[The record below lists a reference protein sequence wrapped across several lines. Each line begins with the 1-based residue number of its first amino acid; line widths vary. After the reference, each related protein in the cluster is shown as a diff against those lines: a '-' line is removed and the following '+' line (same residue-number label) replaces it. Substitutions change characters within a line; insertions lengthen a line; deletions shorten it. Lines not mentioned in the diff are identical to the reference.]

1 MRIALDAM
9 GSDTHPGPEIDAAQQ
24 ASKRWPDT
32 FILVGPENELLPK
45 LPASSDRIELVH
57 APEVL
62 GMTDKPAKAARSKPD
77 NSMAVGMRLL
87 KSGEADAFVTAGNTG
102 GAMAAALFELR
113 RIRGVKRPALCPTF
127 PVMNGKAIMIDIG
140 ANADC
145 RPLHLFQFAVLGA
158 LYSEIVYKIEAPRVA
173 LLTTGEETGKGN
185 ELVKETFP
193 LLQQSGLNFIG
204 NIEPKDFY
212 AGDVD
217 VAVSDGFVG
226 NIFLKTSEAIGKYLF
241 EHIRQEINARPL
253 AQIGALLARPAF
265 RAVGKLLDPAE
276 YGAVPLL
283 GVDGLVLIGHGRSD
297 PHALVNALRVAR
309 DAVSGNLMERLR
321 SEVTTRLSD

>member
-1 MRIALDAM
+1 M
-9 GSDTHPGPEIDAAQQ
+9 GSDTHPGPEIDAASQ
-24 ASKRWPDT
+24 ASERWPDT
-32 FILVGPENELLPK
+32 FILVGPESELLPNV
-45 LPASSDRIELVH
+45 PASAQRIEIVH
-57 APEVL
+57 APDVL
-62 GMTDKPAKAARSKPD
+62 GMTEKPAKAARSKPD
-77 NSMAVGMRLL
+77 NSMAVGMRLI

-113 RIRGVKRPALCPTF
+113 RVRGVKRPALCPTF

-145 RPLHLFQFAVLGA
+145 RPLHLLQFAILGA

-185 ELVKETFP
+185 ELVKETYP
-193 LLQQSGLNFIG
+193 MLEESGLNFIG
-204 NIEPKDFY
+204 NIEPKEFY
-212 AGDVD
+212 AGNAD

-241 EHIRQEINARPL
+241 DHIRQEISARPL

-265 RAVGKLLDPAE
+265 RAVAKLLDPAE

-297 PHALVNALRVAR
+297 ARALVNALRVAR
-309 DAVSGNLMERLR
+309 DAVRGNLMERLR
-321 SEVTTRLSD
+321 SDITSRLSN

>member
-1 MRIALDAM
+1 M
-9 GSDTHPGPEIDAAQQ
+9 GSDTHPGPEIDAASQ
-24 ASKRWPDT
+24 ASERWPDT
-32 FILVGPENELLPK
+32 FILVGPESELLPK
-45 LPASSDRIELVH
+45 VPASAQRIEIVH
-57 APEVL
+57 APDVL
-62 GMTDKPAKAARSKPD
+62 GMTEKPAKAARSKPD
-77 NSMAVGMRLL
+77 NSMAVGMRLI

-113 RIRGVKRPALCPTF
+113 RVRGVKRPALCPTF

-145 RPLHLFQFAVLGA
+145 RPLHLLQFAILGA

-185 ELVKETFP
+185 ELVKETYP
-193 LLQQSGLNFIG
+193 MLEESGLNFIG
-204 NIEPKDFY
+204 NIEPKEFY
-212 AGDVD
+212 AGNAD

-241 EHIRQEINARPL
+241 DHIRQEISARPL

-265 RAVGKLLDPAE
+265 RAVAKLLDPAE

-297 PHALVNALRVAR
+297 ARALVNALRVAR
-309 DAVSGNLMERLR
+309 DAVRGNLMERLR
-321 SEVTTRLSD
+321 SDITSRLSN